1 MVPVPQQISM
11 RDKRKTIGQLQIVF
25 IAAQLCWLV
34 MVAESSMLAVY
45 ILVNSSGYKK
55 PLQTLQSLG

>member
-11 RDKRKTIGQLQIVF
+11 RDKRKTIGQPQMVF
-25 IAAQLCWLV
+25 IAAQLCWLVHV

-45 ILVNSSGYKK
+45 TG
-55 PLQTLQSLG
+55 QF